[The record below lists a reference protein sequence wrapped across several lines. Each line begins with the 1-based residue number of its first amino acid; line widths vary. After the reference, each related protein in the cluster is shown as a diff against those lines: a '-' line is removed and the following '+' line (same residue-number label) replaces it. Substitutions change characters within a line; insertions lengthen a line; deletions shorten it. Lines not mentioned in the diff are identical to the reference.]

1 MEIVKY
7 EGNNLD
13 ELITQAKREYGKDV
27 KIISYEV
34 MNERGFIPFLGK
46 KRYALFIQVPTQ
58 EEGFFDVLAK
68 EEKNEE
74 IDKFLEKIEKMIDKK
89 IEPLKN
95 AIVKGD
101 SALLDLPAHAA
112 QNSKL
117 DFAQEFK
124 EFTGDALD
132 LIRLLLKKDVDP
144 KVAKMLVKESCGL
157 DIDAN
162 KFDLNTSFFKE
173 ALVNAIEKKIKFKG
187 PLKIQKGAFKVI
199 SFVGPTGVGKTT
211 NLFKI
216 ASELVLNQKLKIAVI
231 SIDTFKV
238 GAIQQARSFSNI
250 LNIPFFAITDSK
262 NLKKTLQNLSGID
275 VVLIDT
281 VGRSHYDYW
290 RLGEMKEILGSGSD
304 FMDISLVISCNYKN
318 SEAIEIVNRY
328 RTFFPISDIFFTKI
342 DETYKPGILL
352 NLPIKT
358 DIPVSF
364 ISTGQKVP
372 EDIRILTPERMANY
386 ILGESL

>member
-7 EGNNLD
+7 EGYNLD
-13 ELITQAKREYGKDV
+13 DLIAKAKKEYGPDV
-27 KIISYEV
+27 KIISYEI
-34 MNERGFIPFLGK
+34 NYDGIIPFRRRK
-46 KRYALFIQVPTQ
+46 YALFIQVPSA
-58 EEGFFDVLAK
+58 EEGFLDLLAK
-68 EEKNEE
+68 EEKSQE
-74 IDKFLEKIEKMIDKK
+74 IDRFLERIEEMIDKK
-89 IEPLKN
+89 IAPLKE
-95 AIVKGD
+95 AIAKQCEGGEI
-101 SALLDLPAHAA
+101 SQPQMAA
-112 QNSKL
+112 TGEPIPFEEQ
-117 DFAQEFK
+117 FK

-132 LIRLLLKKDVDP
+132 LIKLLIKKDVEP
-144 KVAKMLVKESCGL
+144 KIAKLLVKESCGF

-173 ALVNAIEKKIKFKG
+173 ALVNAVEKKIKFKG
-187 PLKIQKGAFKVI
+187 PLKLQKGSFKAI
-199 SFVGPTGVGKTT
+199 AFVGPTGVGKTT

-250 LNIPFFAITDSK
+250 LNIPFFAVSDSK
-262 NLKKTLQNLSGID
+262 NLKKTLQNLQGYD

-304 FMDISLVISCNYKN
+304 FMDVMLVISCNYKN
-318 SEAIEIVNRY
+318 SEAVEIVNRY
-328 RTFFPISDIFFTKI
+328 RTFFPIDSIFFTKI

-358 DIPVSF
+358 DIPLSF
-364 ISTGQKVP
+364 ISIGQKVP
-372 EDIRILTPERMANY
+372 EDIRVLNPERIAKY
-386 ILGESL
+386 VLGEM

>member
-7 EGNNLD
+7 EGHDL
-13 ELITQAKREYGKDV
+13 EQLIHQAKQEYGNDV

-34 MNERGFIPFLGK
+34 SKSGLPFFGRK
-46 KRYALFIQVPTQ
+46 KYALFVQVPTE
-58 EEGFFDVLAK
+58 EEGFMDVLSK
-68 EEKNEE
+68 EERSQEV
-74 IDKFLEKIEKMIDKK
+74 DKFLERIEKMIDKK
-89 IEPLKN
+89 IEPLKK
-95 AIVKGD
+95 AIVQEG
-101 SALLDLPAHAA
+101 ALAEAPPHTA
-112 QNSKL
+112 QGSGKL
-117 DFAQEFK
+117 DFAEEFK

-132 LIRLLLKKDVDP
+132 LIKLLLKKDVDP
-144 KVAKMLVKESCGL
+144 KVAKLLVKESCGF

-199 SFVGPTGVGKTT
+199 AFVGPTGVGKTT

-216 ASELVLNQKLKIAVI
+216 ASELVINQKLKIAVI

-262 NLKKTLQNLSGID
+262 NLRKTLQNLSGID

-318 SEAIEIVNRY
+318 TEAIEVVNRY

-372 EDIRILTPERMANY
+372 EDIRVLTPERMANY